1 MKLMNRLEWAVF
13 VAFAIL
19 FALFFAASG
28 MKLYAGSAGLDG
40 LRNASNYGY
49 VERNP
54 FYGLSSVYRRG
65 YMHSSGG
72 WIYAGP
78 TNTCPVCHV
87 SMRPSSTSRPG
98 YYDTQPC
105 RPTC

>member
-1 MKLMNRLEWAVF
+1 MKLMSRLEWAVF
-13 VAFAIL
+13 AAFAIL
-19 FALFFAASG
+19 LALFFAASG

-40 LRNASNYGY
+40 LRNANTYGY

-78 TNTCPVCHV
+78 TNTCPACHTT
-87 SMRPSSTSRPG
+87 MRPSFNAYGERDRSASPR
-98 YYDTQPC
+98 
-105 RPTC
+105 

>member
-1 MKLMNRLEWAVF
+1 MKTMTTIERVTFW
-13 VAFAIL
+13 AFAIL
-19 FALFFAASG
+19 LALFFAASA

-78 TNTCPVCHV
+78 TNTCPACHTT
-87 SMRPSSTSRPG
+87 MRPSFNAYGERDRSSSPR
-98 YYDTQPC
+98 
-105 RPTC
+105 

>member
-1 MKLMNRLEWAVF
+1 MKTMTMIERAVF
-13 VAFAIL
+13 WAFAVA

-40 LRNASNYGY
+40 LRNANTYGY

-54 FYGLSSVYRRG
+54 FYGLSSVFRRG

>member
-19 FALFFAASG
+19 LALFFAASG

-78 TNTCPVCHV
+78 TNTCPACHTT
-87 SMRPSSTSRPG
+87 MRPSFNAYGERDRSASPR
-98 YYDTQPC
+98 
-105 RPTC
+105 